1 MTDFKNFIGN
11 FVGLLITSRLR
22 MDEDVQ
28 MNGDDQRSVMAINR
42 RL

>member
-1 MTDFKNFIGN
+1 MCADN
-11 FVGLLITSRLR
+11 FVGLVITSRLR

-28 MNGDDQRSVMAINR
+28 MNGDDQERSVMAVSR